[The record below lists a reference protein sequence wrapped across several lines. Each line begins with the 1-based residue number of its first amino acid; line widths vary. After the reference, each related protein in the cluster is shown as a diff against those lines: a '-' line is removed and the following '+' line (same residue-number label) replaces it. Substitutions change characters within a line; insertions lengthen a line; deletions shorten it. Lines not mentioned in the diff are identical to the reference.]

1 MRDDYLRTAFDM
13 FDKDKSGKIDKS
25 EIIKLLT
32 GDDANN
38 VISKQDLIRY
48 IEEVDENGDG
58 EIDFE
63 EF

>member
-1 MRDDYLRTAFDM
+1 M

-25 EIIKLLT
+25 EIINLLS
-32 GDDANN
+32 GDDASN